1 MVNIYKYVRRRRV
14 TYMNNENYNPYEEM
28 LKVLEESAE
37 MLGLKQEDYEIIKY
51 PERELKVSIPI
62 KMDDNSIRV
71 FEGYRIQHSSL
82 RGPYKGGVRFHPDI
96 NLDEVKALAAWM
108 TFKCAVV
115 NIPYGGAKGAIKVDR
130 GELSKNE
137 MEKLTRKYT
146 AMIFPIIG
154 PEKDIPAPDVNT
166 NGEIM
171 GWIMDTYSALKGYN
185 VPGVVTGKPVEIG
198 GSLGR
203 KESTGRGIA
212 LIVREMLGR
221 MGIPVKDARIA
232 IQGMGNVGSTAARFL
247 YNEGCKIVA
256 VSDIS
261 DGLYNESGLDVNDI
275 VRYIDSNGGRNL
287 LNGYHA
293 EGIKRVAN
301 GELLTSDVDV
311 VIPAAMENQINE
323 KIARE
328 LKAKIV
334 VEAANGPTTIEAD
347 KILKE
352 RGIVVVPD
360 ILANSGGVTVSY
372 FEWVQNNQCI
382 AWDEDKINNNL
393 EKIMTRAFNEVWEKA
408 KEKNTTLRMGA
419 YMVAL
424 ERLVSA
430 YKIRG
435 IFP

>member
-1 MVNIYKYVRRRRV
+1 
-14 TYMNNENYNPYEEM
+14 MNDKNYNHYEQM
-28 LKVLEESAE
+28 LKVLDESAA
-37 MLGLKQEDYEIIKY
+37 MLGFKQEDYEIIKY
-51 PERELKVSIPI
+51 PERELKISIPI

-71 FEGYRIQHSSL
+71 FEGYRIQHSNL
-82 RGPYKGGVRFHPDI
+82 RGPYKGGIRFHPDI

-130 GELSKNE
+130 RELSNNE

-146 AMIFPIIG
+146 SMIFPIIG
-154 PEKDIPAPDVNT
+154 PEIDIPAPDVNT

-171 GWIMDTYSALKGYN
+171 GWMMDTYSGLKGYN

-203 KESTGRGIA
+203 KESTGRGIS
-212 LIVREMLGR
+212 LIVREILDR
-221 MGIPVKDARIA
+221 MGVPMKGARIA

-261 DGLYNESGLDVNDI
+261 DGLYKDSGLDIDDI
-275 VRYIDSNGGRNL
+275 ARYIDSNGGRNL
-287 LNGYHA
+287 LKGYQA
-293 EGIKRVAN
+293 EGIKRIVN

-323 KIARE
+323 KIAGE

-334 VEAANGPTTIEAD
+334 VEAANGPTTVEAD

-382 AWDEDKINNNL
+382 AWDEEKINRKL
-393 EKIMTRAFNEVWEKA
+393 KKILIRAFNEVWDKA
-408 KEKNTTLRMGA
+408 QEKNTTLRMGA

-430 YKIRG
+430 HKIRG

>member
-1 MVNIYKYVRRRRV
+1 
-14 TYMNNENYNPYEEM
+14 MNNENYNPYEEM

>member
-1 MVNIYKYVRRRRV
+1 
-14 TYMNNENYNPYEEM
+14 
-28 LKVLEESAE
+28 
-37 MLGLKQEDYEIIKY
+37 
-51 PERELKVSIPI
+51 
-62 KMDDNSIRV
+62 
-71 FEGYRIQHSSL
+71 
-82 RGPYKGGVRFHPDI
+82 
-96 NLDEVKALAAWM
+96 
-108 TFKCAVV
+108 
-115 NIPYGGAKGAIKVDR
+115 
-130 GELSKNE
+130 

-171 GWIMDTYSALKGYN
+171 GWMMDTYSALKGYN

-212 LIVREMLGR
+212 LVVGEILKRK
-221 MGIPVKDARIA
+221 GIPMRGARIA
-232 IQGMGNVGSTAARFL
+232 IQGMGNVGSTAAKFL

-261 DGLYNESGLDVNDI
+261 DGLYKESGLDINDI
-275 VRYIDSNGGRNL
+275 IRYIDSNGGRNL
-287 LNGYHA
+287 LNGYNA
-293 EGIKRVAN
+293 EGIKRIVN

-311 VIPAAMENQINE
+311 VIPAAMENQINKE
-323 KIARE
+323 IARE

-334 VEAANGPTTIEAD
+334 VEAANGPTTVEAD

-382 AWDEDKINNNL
+382 AWDEEKVNNNL
-393 EKIMTRAFNEVWEKA
+393 EKIMVNAFNEVWEKA

-419 YMVAL
+419 YMLAL

-435 IFP
+435 TFLS